1 MGKHLDTAIKL
12 LTIKHKESS
21 VQNHVFAAQ
30 MRPSKSSQ
38 GHTNIKKDIQTLKR
52 LHFYHPWETN

>member
-21 VQNHVFAAQ
+21 VQNHVFTAQ

-38 GHTNIKKDIQTLKR
+38 GHTKYKHEKGCTSIILGKQIEQ
-52 LHFYHPWETN
+52 E